1 MVKRG
6 LGKGFD
12 ALIPTDLSEFDVVNV
27 NSADER
33 SSDLREVS
41 VTQIS
46 RNPSQPRRY
55 FDESELESLADSIR
69 EHGILQPLVLA
80 PLADDRYEIVAGERR
95 WRAAKI
101 AKLAKVPAIVRTLS
115 DQHKAELSII
125 ENVQRSDLNPL
136 EIANSL
142 VKLREDFSLSNNEI
156 AQRVGKNPATVSNL
170 MRLVELPEISRKALA
185 DGKITEG
192 HARQILA
199 LSDER
204 AQSKL
209 LDEILKNNWSVR
221 KAEQFVLG
229 YKNEKKSSSNNAA
242 KISRNPATTADHTEL
257 TDAISRKL
265 GLPETQITQ
274 RITAH
279 GGQFVIKFSGEA
291 EMLKI
296 RKFFADK

>member
-12 ALIPTDLSEFDVVNV
+12 ALIPTDLSEFDVV
-27 NSADER
+27 STSDLDER
-33 SSDLREVS
+33 SSDLREIAV
-41 VTQIS
+41 VQIS
-46 RNPSQPRRY
+46 RNPDQPRRH
-55 FDESELESLADSIR
+55 FDESELENLADSIR

-80 PLADDRYEIVAGERR
+80 PLSDDRYEIVAGERR

-136 EIANSL
+136 EVADSL
-142 VKLREDFSLSNNEI
+142 VKLREDFSLSNTEI
-156 AQRVGKNPATVSNL
+156 ARRVGKNPATVSNL
-170 MRLVELPEISRKALA
+170 MRLVDLPEVSRKALA
-185 DGKITEG
+185 EGKITEG

-199 LSDER
+199 LPNRET
-204 AQSKL
+204 QGKL
-209 LDEILKNNWSVR
+209 LHEILQNGWSVR

-229 YKNEKKSSSNNAA
+229 YKSETKASSKAVTKSARDS
-242 KISRNPATTADHTEL
+242 TADHTEL
-257 TDAISRKL
+257 TDVISRKL
-265 GLPETQITQ
+265 GLAKDQVTQ

-279 GGQFVIKFSGEA
+279 GGQFVIKFSSEA

-296 RKFFADK
+296 REFFADKK